1 MAASTVGCS
10 SSDGRELPPPKV
22 AQTTTPSAPVIQP
35 PVGSGEVFT
44 LSSSSFSDGTEIP
57 VRFTCRGDQLSP
69 ALEWSGVPLDT
80 SSLALVVRDLNAGGF
95 VHWVVTHID
104 PFVQSVGE
112 NGLPEDALEG
122 RNSGGSSG
130 WTSPCPPAGSGVHT
144 YEFSLLALV
153 DPVTVPLDAPA
164 EQIAAA
170 LESAAVERAVLTA
183 RFRPRER
190 IGAGTTLPRV
200 RLAGLLAGAVVL
212 LLLAGVISY
221 NRFVRQRQLIDN
233 AWSNIDTELRRRYDL
248 IPNLVRTVQGYAAHE
263 RATLTAVVEAR
274 NAAVASVGDV
284 TAQEGPEQ
292 VLVHSLRSM
301 LAVSESYPA
310 LQADQ
315 HFLELQAELAVTED
329 RIQAAR
335 RLFNGNVRDYNQRV
349 DSVPSNVIAAWAA
362 SAARV
367 LRPRAG
373 DP

>member
-1 MAASTVGCS
+1 MSPRRLLALLGALGMAAATVGCS

-164 EQIAAA
+164 EQVAAA
-170 LESAAVERAVLTA
+170 LESAAVERAVLT
-183 RFRPRER
+183 
-190 IGAGTTLPRV
+190 GT
-200 RLAGLLAGAVVL
+200 
-212 LLLAGVISY
+212 
-221 NRFVRQRQLIDN
+221 
-233 AWSNIDTELRRRYDL
+233 
-248 IPNLVRTVQGYAAHE
+248 
-263 RATLTAVVEAR
+263 
-274 NAAVASVGDV
+274 
-284 TAQEGPEQ
+284 
-292 VLVHSLRSM
+292 
-301 LAVSESYPA
+301 
-310 LQADQ
+310 
-315 HFLELQAELAVTED
+315 
-329 RIQAAR
+329 
-335 RLFNGNVRDYNQRV
+335 
-349 DSVPSNVIAAWAA
+349 VPS
-362 SAARV
+362 
-367 LRPRAG
+367 P
-373 DP
+373 